1 MRDEMR
7 DAGGG
12 EGQGEA
18 AAKSEGGG
26 EWRRRLA
33 RGLSGARRAMERAV
47 HMYRQRAKARA
58 EREAA
63 ASGTTV
69 AAQRAAQKLE
79 RQRERRELREQAV
92 EAEMERERQAE
103 AREWEERRGV
113 ARRAAVAA
121 QETAEAAT
129 AATAERDLLD
139 YFARRHWLQ
148 LPLAM
153 WAGRKDSKREV
164 TCRIMEIVGDTRDHE
179 HMEFR
184 VQSAPGEP
192 WWPPWWTTWATVVGR
207 TRHGTHQMA
216 ARLVPR
222 EEAEGGGSEGDAS
235 EGEDGDGGAEHERAA
250 RRRAMCKLGR
260 AAAAA
265 RRAEAREEMEA
276 LAAVE
281 AEAAREGGP
290 AVRRRRTA
298 GDGRMGPT
306 AREWYAAGGTGWRG
320 GGGGGAGRA
329 EREGEQEG
337 EEEGEAREETK
348 AARRE
353 RGAVSTATA
362 CAVAAARIA
371 QRRRVAGTMQLHPQ
385 PGVPGHTEGEEQ
397 GDPTTASGPGEP
409 PVTEPSV
416 KFTVAGS
423 RRPLTWDTGAGA
435 GVGPLAITRDSG
447 PYGNPFQMPRGVAGE
462 GYRAEVCEAHAE
474 WMRLGDVPAAEIK
487 WGPGGRQP
495 RIMRQDGT
503 AFSAEIG
510 VPSTHALKTG
520 NAVREALR
528 AHLNSEIGSNGRVK
542 IHTVRF
548 VCSGTCGQGR
558 QCHGDN
564 LAAVGRELVAEYD
577 TLGLAAQEPGVP
589 LQQQASAQRRRPM
602 THEAEVRERGAGDAG
617 EAAGRAAK
625 RPGPAVGGG
634 ARKMAGPSVVA
645 APPDPERD
653 AARARR
659 FEAEGSKPPP
669 PLPARR
675 LAHPG
680 GKIVTS
686 NKAAVLD
693 AFLKRKARA
702 GVTLT
707 EDQQRARR
715 RLEGSSE
722 GSEVEASAGAAE
734 ASDGE
739 EEAEEGDEA
748 GTSAGEGAAM
758 AAEEGECAPP
768 APSQRP
774 TEAAEAAAPVQEA
787 EVVDRASVPAEAEE
801 ADTTAAAEGAEQGES
816 STDGAP
822 AARAS
827 DPTAHE
833 PAHELA
839 HDTSGDRR
847 KRGAATRQ
855 KQGRQEAATR
865 GRRSSHRRRD

>member
-1 MRDEMR
+1 MLKMRDR
-7 DAGGG
+7 GTRQQHR
-12 EGQGEA
+12 GQ
-18 AAKSEGGG
+18 
-26 EWRRRLA
+26 
-33 RGLSGARRAMERAV
+33 
-47 HMYRQRAKARA
+47 
-58 EREAA
+58 
-63 ASGTTV
+63 ASH
-69 AAQRAAQKLE
+69 R
-79 RQRERRELREQAV
+79 
-92 EAEMERERQAE
+92 
-103 AREWEERRGV
+103 
-113 ARRAAVAA
+113 
-121 QETAEAAT
+121 
-129 AATAERDLLD
+129 
-139 YFARRHWLQ
+139 
-148 LPLAM
+148 
-153 WAGRKDSKREV
+153 
-164 TCRIMEIVGDTRDHE
+164 
-179 HMEFR
+179 
-184 VQSAPGEP
+184 
-192 WWPPWWTTWATVVGR
+192 
-207 TRHGTHQMA
+207 
-216 ARLVPR
+216 
-222 EEAEGGGSEGDAS
+222 
-235 EGEDGDGGAEHERAA
+235 
-250 RRRAMCKLGR
+250 
-260 AAAAA
+260 
-265 RRAEAREEMEA
+265 
-276 LAAVE
+276 
-281 AEAAREGGP
+281 
-290 AVRRRRTA
+290 
-298 GDGRMGPT
+298 
-306 AREWYAAGGTGWRG
+306 
-320 GGGGGAGRA
+320 
-329 EREGEQEG
+329 
-337 EEEGEAREETK
+337 
-348 AARRE
+348 
-353 RGAVSTATA
+353 
-362 CAVAAARIA
+362 
-371 QRRRVAGTMQLHPQ
+371 
-385 PGVPGHTEGEEQ
+385 
-397 GDPTTASGPGEP
+397 

-423 RRPLTWDTGAGA
+423 RRPLTWDTGTGA

-447 PYGNPFQMPRGVAGE
+447 PYGNPVQMPRGVAGE
-462 GYRAEVCEAHAE
+462 GYRAEVCEAHAK
-474 WMRLGDVPAAEIK
+474 WLQLGDVPAAEIQ

-542 IHTVRF
+542 THTVRF

-645 APPDPERD
+645 APPDPGRD

-833 PAHELA
+833 PAHEPA
-839 HDTSGDRR
+839 HGAGGEQR
-847 KRGAATRQ
+847 KRGKTIRGKQKSSMKRQRDAAAAAISAAADERIAPPAC
-855 KQGRQEAATR
+855 EAAPDPHNDD
-865 GRRSSHRRRD
+865 SEI